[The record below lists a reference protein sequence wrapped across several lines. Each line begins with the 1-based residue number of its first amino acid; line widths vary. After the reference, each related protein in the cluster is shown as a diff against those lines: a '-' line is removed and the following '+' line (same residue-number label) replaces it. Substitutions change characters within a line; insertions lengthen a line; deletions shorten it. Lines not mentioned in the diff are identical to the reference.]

1 MVYLLNEKV
10 CITGG
15 KHLFQK
21 LQILHFQIANV
32 LPHLN
37 ISM

>member
-1 MVYLLNEKV
+1 MVYLLNEKI

-15 KHLFQK
+15 KQLFQK

-32 LPHLN
+32 LAHLD